1 MPSNRRRVKVKVS
14 PQLENMKAWGVQ
26 TVVDR
31 RAHASS
37 GRGSA
42 FFFKKKEPK
51 TLPNWPAPVQPARAK
66 GAKFFLLL
74 FCSQKRSAY
83 LTLTKT
89 LTDIDVH

>member
-31 RAHASS
+31 RAHVSS

-42 FFFKKKEPK
+42 SFCQKKEAKKRYQMGLCRFNQHGLKEQSFFASFLFTKKK
-51 TLPNWPAPVQPARAK
+51 
-66 GAKFFLLL
+66 
-74 FCSQKRSAY
+74 C
-83 LTLTKT
+83 
-89 LTDIDVH
+89 